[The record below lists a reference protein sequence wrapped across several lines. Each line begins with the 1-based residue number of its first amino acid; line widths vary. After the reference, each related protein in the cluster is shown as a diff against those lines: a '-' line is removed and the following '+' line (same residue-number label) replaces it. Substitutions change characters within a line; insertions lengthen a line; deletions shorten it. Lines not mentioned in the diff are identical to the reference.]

1 VREHGVVVV
10 WHEGVGW
17 WRWLVIIIARGWLS
31 SGEEARWWWCCGV
44 VVVGER
50 ICRGVHLVDIEKS

>member
-1 VREHGVVVV
+1 VVVV

-17 WRWLVIIIARGWLS
+17 W
-31 SGEEARWWWCCGV
+31 CHGV

-50 ICRGVHLVDIEKS
+50 TCRGVHIVDIEKS